1 MSEFKKQFNQEYK
14 EGTWAIGK
22 IITWIVGLSIVLGS
36 VGYVLGW
43 FSDTAQVAKDE
54 FGPKAAMQKYEWFID
69 QANRIQKMDQDII
82 NLRSKKESVSTQ
94 FETDYGKKKDWDVI
108 TKATYQ
114 KEINLATEQ
123 LNTTIAQRNGL
134 AADYNAASEK
144 FNWRGFKT
152 DARKP
157 VETFTPLTE

>member
-1 MSEFKKQFNQEYK
+1 MSEFKKQFNQEYE

-22 IITWIVGLSIVLGS
+22 IITWIVGLSIILGS
-36 VGYVLGW
+36 IGYVLGW
-43 FSDTAQVAKDE
+43 FSDAAQVAKDE
-54 FGPKAAMQKYEWFID
+54 FGPEAAMQKYEWFID

-82 NLRSKKESVSTQ
+82 NLRAKKENTSTQ
-94 FETDYGKKKDWDVI
+94 FETDYGKKKDWDVV